1 MHAVAAD
8 GSTADGSEI
17 PTVLPDDGQI
27 AYTVPH
33 AAEVID
39 MALRTMWYLVREGTI
54 KSIKIGNSRRIT
66 RVDLIDYINSRR
78 DAA

>member
-1 MHAVAAD
+1 
-8 GSTADGSEI
+8 
-17 PTVLPDDGQI
+17 
-27 AYTVPH
+27 
-33 AAEVID
+33 